1 MHVYVFELLILCQL
15 RCHFQQILSC
25 IIFGIFCIHS
35 VKLSISLGDN
45 MIIWCII
52 LLNFKKKHFL
62 FNKWKNYMYLFS
74 IKPSCEKKDWS
85 PVIWL
90 NYFGV
95 MKFCGQFA
103 VNLVSVLCSSSVE
116 VMCVFSAEGQLLIKS
131 TKLL

>member
-1 MHVYVFELLILCQL
+1 MYVFELLILCQL

-35 VKLSISLGDN
+35 VRLSISLGDD

-62 FNKWKNYMYLFS
+62 FNKWKNHMYLFS
-74 IKPSCEKKDWS
+74 IKPSCEKKDRS

>member
-1 MHVYVFELLILCQL
+1 MEYFVYMY
-15 RCHFQQILSC
+15 
-25 IIFGIFCIHS
+25 S

-52 LLNFKKKHFL
+52 LLNFKEKHFL
-62 FNKWKNYMYLFS
+62 FYKWKNYMYLFS

-131 TKLL
+131 TKLLWVSVSARCLFCPPVLSIIL